1 MAVSGED
8 LYALK
13 IGRECVQQMRSL
25 LPIESKG
32 TETPSIVSALLT
44 ICLQHCDSV
53 LLLLESGEN
62 VASAEAL
69 LRPMVESAFRLLWL
83 AQKKERAEQITTGKM
98 FFPSFSRLIRSTPGA
113 AKQNPVGLQTATTN
127 LHDLAHAGMSQ
138 LRKFEE
144 AQNDG
149 NPPQEKLSLRLPIIL
164 AMQMS
169 LIASGSFCNITGKQ
183 QERDQITAVYL
194 VHICGVLIEVLN
206 AITPIKC
213 PLPAS

>member
-25 LPIESKG
+25 LPIEPRDTK
-32 TETPSIVSALLT
+32 TPSIVSALLT

-69 LRPMVESAFRLLWL
+69 LRPMVESAFRLLWIV
-83 AQKKERAEQITTGKM
+83 QKKERAEQIASGKIV
-98 FFPSFSRLIRSTPGA
+98 FPRFSRLIRSTPGA
-113 AKQNPVGLQTATTN
+113 AKQNPAELQTATTS
-127 LHDLAHAGMSQ
+127 LHDLAHAGMTQ
-138 LRKFEE
+138 IRNLEE
-144 AQNDG
+144 AQKDG
-149 NPPQEKLSLRLPIIL
+149 NPTQEKLSVRVPIIL

-169 LIASGSFCNITGKQ
+169 LIASGSFCIFTGKQ
-183 QERDQITAVYL
+183 QEHDQITAVYL
-194 VHICGVLIEVLN
+194 VHICGVLIEVLS
-206 AITPIKC
+206 ALTPIQ
-213 PLPAS
+213 